1 MKHTLLLIVILLLL
15 SLSACDAGRG
25 TAVDVPTVAVPTVA
39 VSTVAPTVDVPP
51 VDEPSAELP
60 TVTAPTVEAPD
71 VSTPGVS
78 TPGVSTPGVSTP
90 GVSTPDDQ
98 TPDDRTADS
107 SWADRTVYAPG
118 LRPDQQALLDERPGA
133 TVYDMQ
139 LSVDEAMRPVRGQQ
153 TVRYTNTETAPLD
166 AVYFHLLPNLLD
178 GRIEVSDVR
187 VDGEPVAAVLE
198 GPGDILLRVP
208 LAAPLAPG
216 EAVTLEMAFTTTPPT
231 DIGRN
236 YGIFA
241 YYDNIL
247 TLAHFYPMVAV
258 YDAEG
263 WAIETPD
270 IQGDVTYSDTAYY
283 LVEVTA
289 PADQT
294 LVGGGIVVD
303 ETADGATQTVTYAAG
318 PMRDFYLVAAD
329 AYTVV
334 SDTVD
339 GVRVNSYGPL
349 EHPEG
354 AQLALDVALATLRNH
369 SDWLVEYPYT
379 ELDIV
384 ATPTSALGVE
394 YPGIIANTAR
404 MYDINAQTAG
414 GVPWGVILESTTAH
428 EVGHQW
434 FYGLVGNDQLNEP
447 WLDEALTQYATY
459 RYYLDRYG
467 PAGGDSYFSSLLGRW
482 ARVDSEAVPIGLPVG
497 AYEEAEYGAIVYGR
511 GPVFVRALADEMG
524 QDTFDAFLRDYVTTF
539 RLGTATTADFRALA
553 ESYCDCDLAPLF
565 AEWVYE

>member
-1 MKHTLLLIVILLLL
+1 MKQPLLLIVIILLL
-15 SLSACDAGRG
+15 SLSACNVGRE
-25 TAVDVPTVAVPTVA
+25 TAVEAPTVAAPTVA
-39 VSTVAPTVDVPP
+39 APTADTPT
-51 VDEPSAELP
+51 AE
-60 TVTAPTVEAPD
+60 
-71 VSTPGVS
+71 
-78 TPGVSTPGVSTP
+78 
-90 GVSTPDDQ
+90 TPDDQ
-98 TPDDRTADS
+98 TPGGQATDDQTTDDQTADDQTADPSWTDRTI
-107 SWADRTVYAPG
+107 YAPG
-118 LRPDQQALLDERPGA
+118 LRPDQQALLNERPGA
-133 TVYDMQ
+133 PVYHMQ
-139 LSVDEAMRPVRGQQ
+139 ISVDEAMRPVRGQQ
-153 TVRYTNTETAPLD
+153 TVRYTNTETVPLD

-178 GRIEVSDVR
+178 GSIEVSDVR
-187 VDGEPVAAVLE
+187 VDGVPAAAVLE

-208 LAAPLAPG
+208 LGAPLAPG
-216 EAVTLEMAFTTTPPT
+216 EAVTIEMTFITTPPT

-241 YYDNIL
+241 YYDDVL
-247 TLAHFYPMVAV
+247 TLAHFYPMLAV

-270 IQGDVTYSDTAYY
+270 IQGDVAYSDTAYY

-294 LVGGGIVVD
+294 LVGGGIIVD
-303 ETADGATQTVTYAAG
+303 ETARGDTQTVIYAAG
-318 PMRDFYLVAAD
+318 PMRDFYLVASPNYIVAG
-329 AYTVV
+329 
-334 SDTVD
+334 DTVD
-339 GVRVNSYGPL
+339 GVRVNSYGPAD
-349 EHPEG
+349 HPEG

-369 SDWLVEYPYT
+369 SDWLVPYPYT

-394 YPGIIANTAR
+394 YPGIIANTQR
-404 MYDINAQTAG
+404 MYDINAQTAA
-414 GVPWGVILESTTAH
+414 GVPWGVVLESTTAH

-467 PAGGDSYFSSLLGRW
+467 ESGGEAYFDNLLGRW
-482 ARVDSEAVPIGLPVG
+482 ARVDNEAVPIGLPVG

-511 GPVFVRALADEMG
+511 GPVFVRALADAMG
-524 QDTFDAFLRDYVTTF
+524 RDTFDAFLRDYVTTY
-539 RLGTATTADFRALA
+539 RLDIATTADFRALA
-553 ESYCDCDLAPLF
+553 ETYCACDLGPLF